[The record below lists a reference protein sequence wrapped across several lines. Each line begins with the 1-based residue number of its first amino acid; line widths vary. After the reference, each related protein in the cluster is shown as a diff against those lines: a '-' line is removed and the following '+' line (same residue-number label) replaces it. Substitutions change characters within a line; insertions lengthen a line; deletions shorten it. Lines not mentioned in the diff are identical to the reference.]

1 MSKRIY
7 LGLGIMGIYVRED
20 GGREI
25 GERKGRWVRV
35 FIPLIK
41 IIIMIIRGIFAKGL
55 RTVSKGNSNVA
66 NLAYRP
72 LVLGLKLL
80 QSFCIK

>member
-1 MSKRIY
+1 MRD
-7 LGLGIMGIYVRED
+7 D
-20 GGREI
+20 GRGNW
-25 GERKGRWVRV
+25 RKGKEGGVRV

-72 LVLGLKLL
+72 SVLGLKLL